1 MTRSTNDEIIVFL
14 SLKLFFCFLL
24 FFQWW
29 DYRQKI
35 ACDLFNVV
43 ANVDIFTRH
52 SVVRTASR
60 HSAQDPSPVY
70 TAGVYVGWE
79 NWKWFRLIRPF
90 SWCLHTRAF
99 SWFLFTLL
107 SSPLW
112 LYSITFV
119 RDFMKDA
126 ASRHW
131 MGVWVVWRMPINVAS
146 FFYFIYVT
154 LLFRL
159 AVFCCC
165 AVQLKRNDEGGT
177 QLFISMS
184 VQIA

>member
-1 MTRSTNDEIIVFL
+1 MQTSSILYLLNMSRYKFKHDSFNEWWNNRLPFFKTIFL
-14 SLKLFFCFLL
+14 FSF

-90 SWCLHTRAF
+90 LGVYTHGPFLDFSSLSWAVLCDYIRSH
-99 SWFLFTLL
+99 LFVIL
-107 SSPLW
+107 
-112 LYSITFV
+112 
-119 RDFMKDA
+119 
-126 ASRHW
+126 
-131 MGVWVVWRMPINVAS
+131 WRMLLLVTEWAS
-146 FFYFIYVT
+146 G
-154 LLFRL
+154 LFGE
-159 AVFCCC
+159 C
-165 AVQLKRNDEGGT
+165 Q
-177 QLFISMS
+177 
-184 VQIA
+184 